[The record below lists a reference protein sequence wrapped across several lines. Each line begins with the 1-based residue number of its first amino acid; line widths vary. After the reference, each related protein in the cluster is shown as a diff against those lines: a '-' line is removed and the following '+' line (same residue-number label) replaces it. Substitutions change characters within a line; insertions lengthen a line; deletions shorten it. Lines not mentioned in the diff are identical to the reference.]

1 MSYVSPF
8 LNPGQ
13 YITNLNNLSS
23 ESIAIDEG
31 VARAVREARE
41 FSNKYSSNFSH
52 AAQLKDTLEQF
63 EPHWTKSLQDSR
75 DCASSMSAWLRRFDS
90 VFLNLINDVGSQQ
103 DAQDVIAEFQSFS
116 SEERPTSKYQLGS
129 TPGPKKAFE
138 EIESLA
144 ERESKHVSDVLQDS
158 NDWHK
163 AIAELKKDLPNVQNG
178 VKKIADAL
186 EKYAT
191 KLG

>member
-63 EPHWTKSLQDSR
+63 EPYVRITG
-75 DCASSMSAWLRRFDS
+75 FDS

-163 AIAELKKDLPNVQNG
+163 AIAELKEDLPNVQNG

>member
-63 EPHWTKSLQDSR
+63 EPYVRITG
-75 DCASSMSAWLRRFDS
+75 FDS

-116 SEERPTSKYQLGS
+116 SVSEFFFVSPSGPIPHSLLNRRSAPLASTSWVVPLDQ
-129 TPGPKKAFE
+129 
-138 EIESLA
+138 
-144 ERESKHVSDVLQDS
+144 RRH
-158 NDWHK
+158 
-163 AIAELKKDLPNVQNG
+163 LKKLNP
-178 VKKIADAL
+178 
-186 EKYAT
+186 
-191 KLG
+191 

>member
-63 EPHWTKSLQDSR
+63 EPRLCVVYVSLVKTLSIPI
-75 DCASSMSAWLRRFDS
+75 AYLHGPSE
-90 VFLNLINDVGSQQ
+90 